1 MGMMDALNPEDRTEM
16 KISTLYEMLREAAR
30 AELIMN
36 AVNCNVPHKFI
47 REMITGESESCPEA
61 IVSFETLKR
70 VINNEM
76 DDGKLEAAAQ
86 AMRSGGVAKK
96 LEKEQPEIKTHPE
109 AEHAAE
115 KQQTA
120 ANEKS
125 GRNPF
130 DTGKMIALL
139 EGGWS
144 VAKIAD
150 EMRVSEATIYNHM
163 KKEGI
168 TIRKDKDK

>member
-1 MGMMDALNPEDRTEM
+1 MGVMDAFNPEDRTEM

-36 AVNCNVPHKFI
+36 AVNCNVPHGFI
-47 REMITGESESCPEA
+47 REMVTGEKEPRPEA
-61 IVSFETLKR
+61 IVPFEALKR
-70 VINNEM
+70 VIDADI
-76 DDGKLEAAAQ
+76 DDGNREAVAH
-86 AMRSGGVAKK
+86 AMRSGGVVKK
-96 LEKEQPEIKTHPE
+96 LEKAQPEIKTD
-109 AEHAAE
+109 ADAAE
-115 KQQTA
+115 KQQSA
-120 ANEKS
+120 ADKKS
-125 GRNPF
+125 GREPF

-168 TIRKDKDK
+168 KLKK